1 MPTIQHV
8 SSSFKGSS
16 HVSKGPVLTKR
27 QNECLQFAALG
38 YSERAIACKLGI
50 TERMVR
56 AHLCKARERLEAH
69 SIAEAV
75 YNALKQDVLK

>member
-1 MPTIQHV
+1 MPTIQHA
-8 SSSFKGSS
+8 SSNLQGSS
-16 HVSKGPVLTKR
+16 HVSKGQLLTKR
-27 QNECLQFAALG
+27 QNECLQLVALG

-50 TERMVR
+50 TDRMVR
-56 AHLCKARERLEAH
+56 THLCKARDRLEAH